1 MKDGVLRERA
11 IPGERVRGEDVAGLK
26 PRSRWLFFLRYPFG
40 FIGIL
45 LVLSVLL
52 SLALGSVTIPLASL
66 LELISSRL
74 FGTQLAQADA
84 AVFSVIFFELRLP
97 HTALVALTGASLA
110 GSGAA
115 YQGLFRNP
123 LADPYLI
130 GVASGA
136 GLGAVLAMSIHWPYS
151 LLSTLVVP
159 IAAFGMALVSVFLVY
174 IAARVGSTVP
184 TTNLI
189 LAGVALGSFTT
200 ALTSYLMLHA
210 TGDLRRAVVWLLGGA
225 ALTGWQPVVGIL
237 PYALFGL
244 GAMVLL
250 GYSIN
255 VLQFGDEQAQQLG
268 LRVERVRLL
277 VILAAS
283 LTTAAA
289 VAFSGVIGFV
299 GLVAPHIVRLLWG
312 NDYRRL
318 IPLSIVGGAVMLL
331 LADVIARRVMAPEE
345 LPVGVITAL
354 VGGPFFLWIL
364 RRAKQQMFW

>member
-1 MKDGVLRERA
+1 
-11 IPGERVRGEDVAGLK
+11 
-26 PRSRWLFFLRYPFG
+26 
-40 FIGIL
+40 
-45 LVLSVLL
+45 
-52 SLALGSVTIPLASL
+52 VTIPIPALVSL
-66 LELISSRL
+66 VAARL
-74 FGTQLAQADA
+74 FGTPLTIDNAQT
-84 AVFSVIFFELRLP
+84 FSTIFFQLRLP
-97 HTALVALTGASLA
+97 HTALIALTGASLA

-136 GLGAVLAMSIHWPYS
+136 GLGAVLAMAVHWPYTTIGM
-151 LLSTLVVP
+151 LAVP
-159 IAAFGMALVSVFLVY
+159 AAAFGMALVSVFLVY
-174 IAARVGSTVP
+174 LAARVGSTVP

-210 TGDLRRAVVWLLGGA
+210 NNQLRQAVVWLLGGA
-225 ALTGWQPVVGIL
+225 ALSGWQPVIGIL

-244 GAMVLL
+244 GAMILL
-250 GYSIN
+250 GHAIN

-268 LRVERVRLL
+268 LRVEQVRLL
-277 VILAAS
+277 VIVAAS

-318 IPLSIVGGAVMLL
+318 IPLSIIGGAVMLL
-331 LADVIARRVMAPEE
+331 LADVVARRVMAPEE